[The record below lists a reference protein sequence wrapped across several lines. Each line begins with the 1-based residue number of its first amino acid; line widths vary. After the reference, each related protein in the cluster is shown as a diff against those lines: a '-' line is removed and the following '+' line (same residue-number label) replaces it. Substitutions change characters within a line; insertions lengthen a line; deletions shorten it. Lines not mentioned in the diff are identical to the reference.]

1 MGGIPILPIDGTD
14 CDEITMKIEKLEPSK
29 HKEGRWLVW
38 LEDASIVR
46 VGEGDVVSLGLYT
59 GKELTGGEG
68 EALAAAGERSR
79 LMERAVGLLSQRPM
93 SRRELLDKLCAPPRP
108 KKGKYPYDKL
118 DDAPGLETIE
128 TQREAVRERAEA
140 VADRL
145 AELGLLN
152 DEEYARMVVRHYAA
166 KGYGPRKLR
175 DELYRRGVPREYWE
189 DALGEREPDDSRID
203 QLARQKLRGGEPT
216 RENLKKVSDY
226 LARRGYGW
234 DEISG
239 ALERLREE
247 EWE

>member
-1 MGGIPILPIDGTD
+1 MR
-14 CDEITMKIEKLEPSK
+14 IEKLEPSK
-29 HKEGRWLVW
+29 HKQGRWLVW

-46 VGEGDVVSLGLYT
+46 VGEGDVVSLGLYA
-59 GKELTGGEG
+59 GKELTGAEG
-68 EALAAAGERSR
+68 EALAAAGGRSR

-93 SRRELLDKLCAPPRP
+93 SRKELLDRLCAPPRQ
-108 KKGKYPYDKL
+108 KREKYPYDKL
-118 DDAPGLETIE
+118 EIGPDPELLAAR
-128 TQREAVRERAEA
+128 REALRERAGA

-145 AELGLLN
+145 TELGLLN
-152 DEEYARMVVRHYAA
+152 DGEYARAVVRHYAA

>member
-1 MGGIPILPIDGTD
+1 
-14 CDEITMKIEKLEPSK
+14 MKIEKLEPSK

-46 VGEGDVVSLGLYT
+46 VGEGDVVSLGLYA

-79 LMERAVGLLSQRPM
+79 LMERAVGLLSLRPM

-128 TQREAVRERAEA
+128 TRREAVRERAEA

-175 DELYRRGVPREYWE
+175 DELYRRGVPREFWE
-189 DALGEREPDDSRID
+189 DALEEREPDGD
-203 QLARQKLRGGEPT
+203 QVLKLARQKLRGAEPT

-239 ALERLREE
+239 ALDRLREE

>member
-1 MGGIPILPIDGTD
+1 
-14 CDEITMKIEKLEPSK
+14 MKIEKLEPSR

-38 LEDASIVR
+38 LDDASIVR
-46 VGEGDVVSLGLYT
+46 VGEGDVVSLGLYA
-59 GKELTGGEG
+59 GKELSDAEG
-68 EALAAAGERSR
+68 EALAEAGERSR
-79 LMERAVGLLSQRPM
+79 LMERAVGLLSLRPM
-93 SRRELLDKLCAPPRP
+93 SRRELLDKLCAPPRQ
-108 KKGKYPYDKL
+108 KKEKYPYDKL
-118 DDAPGLETIE
+118 DDGPDPEVLQS
-128 TQREAVRERAEA
+128 QREALRERAEG

-145 AELGLLN
+145 TDLGLLN
-152 DEEYARMVVRHYAA
+152 DEEYARTVVRHYAA

-189 DALGEREPDDSRID
+189 DALGERELDEGQID
-203 QLARQKLRGGEPT
+203 KLARQKLRGGEPT

-234 DEISG
+234 EEISA